1 MFYSHS
7 KGRDEAV
14 QERLLPSKTLR
25 GIDFSY
31 SKNINEALH
40 VGEGHRSFN
49 GELNVNGSNVVA
61 SGPRRRA
68 HAPAQV

>member
-14 QERLLPSKTLR
+14 QERLFPSKTLR

-31 SKNINEALH
+31 SKNILEGLGERH
-40 VGEGHRSFN
+40 RMEVG
-49 GELNVNGSNVVA
+49 A
-61 SGPRRRA
+61 I
-68 HAPAQV
+68 